1 MSLTS
6 FLAENGYE
14 ASAVMYALGL
24 DPFLVE
30 RVDAGQQY
38 LPAPVCEAI
47 ARYTSTDT
55 ASVIGSCG
63 GVVTAPNQLG
73 NAPTYFFETGGFK
86 SYPPQ
91 PVALIP
97 QVNPASAQ
105 ALPSASS
112 QIPAMIVTRTIPSP

>member
-1 MSLTS
+1 MSLSS

-47 ARYTSTDT
+47 ARYTSTDPG
-55 ASVIGSCG
+55 SVIGACG
-63 GVVTAPNQLG
+63 GVVTAPSAVG
-73 NAPTYFFETGGFK
+73 NAPTYFFEVAGLK
-86 SYPPQ
+86 AYPPQ
-91 PVALIP
+91 PVALVPPI
-97 QVNPASAQ
+97 NPASAQ
-105 ALPSASS
+105 ALPSATS
-112 QIPAMIVTRTIPSP
+112 QVQAMIVARTIPSP